1 MCSKILD
8 NKESIRVYIDPI
20 HGNKHP
26 NEITAA
32 SNPSLYRLINNIRR
46 VSVFPARPCVSLL
59 LEL

>member
-32 SNPSLYRLINNIRR
+32 SNPSLYRLINNIR
-46 VSVFPARPCVSLL
+46 
-59 LEL
+59 